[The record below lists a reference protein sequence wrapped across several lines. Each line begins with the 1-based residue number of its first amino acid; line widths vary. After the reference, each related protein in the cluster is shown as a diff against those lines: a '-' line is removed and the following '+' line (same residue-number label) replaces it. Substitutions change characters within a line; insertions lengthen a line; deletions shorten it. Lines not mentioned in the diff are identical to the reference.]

1 MDLLSRFSE
10 KLTSSAVR
18 IVVIGSSS
26 VGKTTLCTQFV
37 NRFADSAYERT
48 DELRPF
54 RNIIDISTNSKKAE
68 LVLLQIDDLFP
79 INHPDL
85 ISSTKSINYDSM
97 SRLLDSILQN
107 KRYNPK
113 RKSGNPMFD
122 EMPVHV
128 YFFVFDA
135 SDRASFEELEPIIEF
150 VNEKEENRRNRAKFK
165 PTHKVI
171 IANKNDLDVFAV
183 PFARIE
189 AIKRKVEAS
198 FRKISAFEN
207 NQVQHLFIEA
217 TQAAISKGLAVQ
229 ISETRISTNISID
242 SSLITESVDDDGEK
256 LQTRKKVHR
265 SGVRQ
270 VMRRCGCTGGDDCII
285 M

>member
-1 MDLLSRFSE
+1 MDLISRFSE

-18 IVVIGSSS
+18 IVLIGSSS
-26 VGKTTLCTQFV
+26 VGKTTICTQFV

-54 RNIIDISTNSKKAE
+54 RNIIDISQNTKKAE
-68 LVLLQIDDLFP
+68 LVLLQIDDVFA

-97 SRLLDSILQN
+97 SRLFDSILQN
-107 KRYNPK
+107 KRLNPK

-150 VNEKEENRRNRAKFK
+150 VNEKEEKRRNRANFR

-171 IANKNDLDVFAV
+171 IANKNDLDIFAV
-183 PFARIE
+183 PVARIE

-198 FRKISAFEN
+198 FRKLSAFDYS
-207 NQVQHLFIEA
+207 QVQHLFIEA
-217 TQAAISKGLAVQ
+217 AQTAISKGLVVQ
-229 ISETRISTNISID
+229 ISDTRVSTNISID
-242 SSLITESVDDDGEK
+242 TSLISDSEYHDGEK
-256 LQTRKKVHR
+256 LQTRKRVQR
-265 SGVRQ
+265 NGVRQ

>member
-1 MDLLSRFSE
+1 MDFVSRFSE

-18 IVVIGSSS
+18 IVLIGSSC
-26 VGKTTLCTQFV
+26 VGKTSLCTQFV
-37 NRFADSAYERT
+37 NRFADSGYERT

-68 LVLLQIDDLFP
+68 LVLLQIDDVFP

-97 SRLLDSILQN
+97 SRLFDSILQN
-107 KRYNPK
+107 KRLNPK

-122 EMPVHV
+122 EMPVHI

-135 SDRASFEELEPIIEF
+135 SDRDSFEELEPIIEF
-150 VNEKEENRRNRAKFK
+150 VNEKEEKRRNRTSFR

-183 PFARIE
+183 PVARIE

-198 FRKISAFEN
+198 FRKLSAFDN
-207 NQVQHLFIEA
+207 SQVQHLFIEA
-217 TQAAISKGLAVQ
+217 TQAAISKGLVVQ
-229 ISETRISTNISID
+229 ISDTRVSTNISID
-242 SSLITESVDDDGEK
+242 SSLISDLEDSHGEK
-256 LQTRKKVHR
+256 LQTRKRVQR